1 MGNTDSRYN
10 QVNYINHYYSCIVK
24 DKCSTCDAL
33 WEEYI
38 ENCDRE
44 PERRTRNENHRTH
57 QRNYINHYLLCKEK
71 TCSTCDTLWSFY
83 IDSAIEQEAATSL
96 HRKNY
101 TSHYFSCKES
111 GCLACDS
118 LCNIYIEGAPTN
130 VRTINEIFHKR
141 K

>member
-1 MGNTDSRYN
+1 MTCISFVNFTTRLSVIKMGNTDSRYN

-57 QRNYINHYLLCKEK
+57 QRNYINHYCTLKEK
-71 TCSTCDTLWSFY
+71 L
-83 IDSAIEQEAATSL
+83 
-96 HRKNY
+96 
-101 TSHYFSCKES
+101 SHQQLTMYF
-111 GCLACDS
+111 
-118 LCNIYIEGAPTN
+118 NIVVMLRGNAVN
-130 VRTINEIFHKR
+130 NEIIVLSNDVYHC
-141 K
+141 

>member
-57 QRNYINHYLLCKEK
+57 QRNYINHYCTLKEK
-71 TCSTCDTLWSFY
+71 L
-83 IDSAIEQEAATSL
+83 
-96 HRKNY
+96 
-101 TSHYFSCKES
+101 SHQQLTMYF
-111 GCLACDS
+111 
-118 LCNIYIEGAPTN
+118 NIVVMLRGNALVIMG
-130 VRTINEIFHKR
+130 
-141 K
+141 